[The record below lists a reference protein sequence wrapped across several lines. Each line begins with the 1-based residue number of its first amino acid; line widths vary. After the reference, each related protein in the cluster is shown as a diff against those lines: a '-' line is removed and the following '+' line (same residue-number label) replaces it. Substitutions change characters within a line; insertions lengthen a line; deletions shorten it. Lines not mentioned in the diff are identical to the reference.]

1 LHARIAEA
9 LESGFADVGENQ
21 PEILAR
27 HCTEAGLF
35 EKAARLWGKAGQ
47 RSLQRS
53 AFVEAVAQVTHAL
66 AQISALPATPPLRR
80 QQIEFQIALAYAL
93 MSTKGMAAPE
103 TLAAL
108 EEARLLIERAEA
120 AGEPVGDPQQ
130 LLVLNGFWLANH
142 VAFNGGALRELA
154 ARFLALAEKQSAIIP
169 LIRGHR
175 LMGVSLMWTGDIVAG
190 RAHFDRAV
198 ELCDQAERPP
208 ATRIGNDLWVY
219 TLSDLRA
226 YTLSDRSMTL
236 WTLGYPDAALADVH
250 RVAKEVG
257 DMARVASL
265 AYALA
270 TTSRA
275 CILCG
280 RYAAARAQLDQAIAW
295 TDEKGAVFWKA
306 LVELSKGCVLA
317 MTGKSYEAV
326 QMLTSGIAA
335 WRLTG
340 STAALPMYLSDLARA
355 YTDDGQIDD
364 ARRCI
369 DEAIVA
375 IKTTKETIYEAEV
388 YRIAGDVAL
397 KSPQRN
403 ATEAEWNFNRAL
415 AVARQQQA
423 KSWELRAAM
432 SMARL
437 WRDQGKSQQARE
449 LLAPVYGWF
458 AGGFDT
464 LDLREAKALL
474 HESTS

>member
-1 LHARIAEA
+1 
-9 LESGFADVGENQ
+9 
-21 PEILAR
+21 
-27 HCTEAGLF
+27 
-35 EKAARLWGKAGQ
+35 
-47 RSLQRS
+47 
-53 AFVEAVAQVTHAL
+53 
-66 AQISALPATPPLRR
+66 
-80 QQIEFQIALAYAL
+80 
-93 MSTKGMAAPE
+93 
-103 TLAAL
+103 
-108 EEARLLIERAEA
+108 
-120 AGEPVGDPQQ
+120 
-130 LLVLNGFWLANH
+130 
-142 VAFNGGALRELA
+142 
-154 ARFLALAEKQSAIIP
+154 
-169 LIRGHR
+169 
-175 LMGVSLMWTGDIVAG
+175 MGVSLMWTGDIIGG

-198 ELCDQAERPP
+198 ELCDQAEHPP

-219 TLSDLRA
+219 TLSDLRV
-226 YTLSDRSMTL
+226 YTLSDRSMAL
-236 WTLGYPDAALADVH
+236 WTLGYPEASLADVQ

-280 RYAAARAQLDQAIAW
+280 RYAAARAQLDEAIAW

-317 MTGKSYEAV
+317 MTGKSSEAV

-355 YTDDGQIDD
+355 YTDSGRIDE

-388 YRIAGDVAL
+388 YRIAGDIAL
-397 KSPQRN
+397 KSPQPN
-403 ATEAEWNFNRAL
+403 AAKAEWNFNRAL

-432 SMARL
+432 NMARL

-449 LLAPVYGWF
+449 LLAPVYSWF
-458 AGGFDT
+458 TGGFDT
-464 LDLREAKALL
+464 LDLQEAKALFDEL
-474 HESTS
+474 TS